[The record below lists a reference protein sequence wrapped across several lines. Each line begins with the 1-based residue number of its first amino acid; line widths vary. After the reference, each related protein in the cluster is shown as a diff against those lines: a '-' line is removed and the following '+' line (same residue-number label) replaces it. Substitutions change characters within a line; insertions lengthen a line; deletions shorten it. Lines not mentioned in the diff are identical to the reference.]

1 MKWAK
6 IEKWDAICFK
16 CTSEV
21 HRGKGNVHPASLF
34 EGKHKRPV
42 SGVVLFGG
50 LKINFVSAIVLI
62 TSNEG

>member
-1 MKWAK
+1 MKWVK
-6 IEKWDAICFK
+6 IEKWDAIYFK
-16 CTSEV
+16 YASEM

-34 EGKHKRPV
+34 WGKHKRPV
-42 SGVVLFGG
+42 SGDVFFGG